1 MDTNRIL
8 EIVEVA
14 RETGKIR
21 KGINE
26 VTKSVERGQAKVVIA
41 AEDVNPPEI
50 IMHLPA
56 LCEEKKIKFIKVP
69 SKSELGR
76 AAGLGVPTSA
86 VAIVEAGQADIKS
99 IE

>member
-1 MDTNRIL
+1 MNIREVECMDTSRIL

-21 KGINE
+21 KGVNE
-26 VTKSVERGQAKVVIA
+26 VTKAIERGQAKVVIA

-56 LCEEKKIKFIKVP
+56 V
-69 SKSELGR
+69 
-76 AAGLGVPTSA
+76 
-86 VAIVEAGQADIKS
+86 
-99 IE
+99 